1 MTLVERPLPNA
12 ERPAEQPTGGR
23 SASILLADTLA
34 ALSVIFAAAIAGYS
48 FASNHLPIG
57 PGAIISAAMLLLVI
71 FAIVVHALPRHGHR
85 RFGYANVVTAIRA
98 AIVCIV
104 GGTVF
109 FARTAYAFDPAMW
122 SLIALVFAALALD
135 GVDGY
140 LARRFGHESELGA
153 RFDMEV
159 DALLIL
165 ILSAAAFLLANVG
178 WWVLLIGLMRYG
190 FILAQYPLPRLRAP
204 MPASFRRKLICVVQ
218 IGALCLILTPLVS
231 PPLSTV
237 IAAMALALLSY
248 SFAVDTVYLL
258 RRRDVTS

>member
-1 MTLVERPLPNA
+1 MTQ
-12 ERPAEQPTGGR
+12 QPSGQPDGR
-23 SASILLADTLA
+23 RIAAILLAEALA
-34 ALSVIFAAAIAGYS
+34 ILSLVFAAALAGYF
-48 FASNHLPIG
+48 FASLHLPIG
-57 PGAIISAAMLLLVI
+57 PGAIVSAAMLLLVI
-71 FAIVVHALPRHGHR
+71 FAIVLRALPQHGQR

-104 GGTVF
+104 GGSVF
-109 FARTAYAFDPAMW
+109 FAQSAYSFDTATW
-122 SLIALVFAALALD
+122 SLVALVVAALALD

-165 ILSAAAFLLANVG
+165 ILSSAAYLLANVG

-190 FILAQYPLPRLRAP
+190 FIAAQYPLARLRAP
-204 MPASFRRKLICVVQ
+204 LPASFRRKLICVVQ
-218 IGALCLILTPLVS
+218 VGALCIILTPLVA
-231 PPLSTV
+231 PPLSTA

-248 SFAVDTVYLL
+248 SFAVDTIFLL
-258 RRRDVTS
+258 RRRQDGVSRLTINPV